1 MVANR
6 ASFAYAPHA
15 ELTAYLESQPGR
27 FDFVVCA
34 DTFIYFGDLA
44 PLARAFAFALAPGGH
59 LVFSAEERPAQP
71 GRAPGYDLLPSGRYH
86 HDRAYA
92 EAVSRDAGLE
102 VAAVEAITVRTE
114 NGVPLPGF
122 VMTVVR
128 PA

>member
-71 GRAPGYDLLPSGRYH
+71 GRAPGYDLVPSGRYST
-86 HDRAYA
+86 R
-92 EAVSRDAGLE
+92 RTPDAGSRLSNP
-102 VAAVEAITVRTE
+102 VEPPRTRHR
-114 NGVPLPGF
+114 L
-122 VMTVVR
+122 T
-128 PA
+128 